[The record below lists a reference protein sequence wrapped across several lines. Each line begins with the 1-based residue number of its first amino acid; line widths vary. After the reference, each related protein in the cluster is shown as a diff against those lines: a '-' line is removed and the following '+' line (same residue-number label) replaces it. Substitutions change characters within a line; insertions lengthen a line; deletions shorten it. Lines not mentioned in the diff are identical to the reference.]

1 MSTKRKLKICFWGN
15 VASAL
20 QGRNKGGGELQ
31 IALLA
36 KSLAKAGH
44 SVTLIDSEFK
54 ENETVIEGVRILPVS
69 GWNEGVRVLRMFTRR
84 IPQLYKELLHEKAD
98 IYYVRMQ
105 SHWNLIP
112 YLAAKRLGAVFVI
125 GCAHD
130 LEAGSF
136 WTRFQYYYLINHEY
150 YRLLS
155 VALPTEIITPYLL
168 RHAQLVIAQHDAQ
181 RAMFRKKGI
190 QSKVFPNVI
199 DIKKLDSVKSSEKNG
214 FIFVGSLD
222 VNKGLRELIEIASL
236 SPRVKFTVVGQPR
249 GRLSGP
255 LVKSLISLSNVEYL
269 GRLDHDSTI
278 EQIAKSK
285 ALLCTSR
292 FEGFP
297 NIFLEAWSV
306 GTPVLSL
313 WVNPGDILNKHRLG
327 RYFNGDIKSFVSSL
341 QEDAGTK
348 SEDLVR
354 YVEEYHSSKSAGE
367 RFLAMLS
374 AGISAISP

>member
-15 VASAL
+15 AASAL

-69 GWNEGVRVLRMFTRR
+69 GWNEGVRVLRMLTRR
-84 IPQLYKELLHEKAD
+84 IPQLYRELLDEKAD
-98 IYYVRMQ
+98 IYYVRMP

-112 YLAAKRLGAVFVI
+112 YLAAKKLGAAFVI
-125 GCAHD
+125 GCSAD
-130 LEAGSF
+130 LEAGDF
-136 WTRFQYYYLINHEY
+136 WTRVHYFYLMNHEY

-155 VALPTEIITPYLL
+155 VALPTEMITPYLF
-168 RHAQLVIAQHDAQ
+168 RHAQFVIAQHDGQMA
-181 RAMFRKKGI
+181 AFRKKGI
-190 QSKVFPNVI
+190 QSKVFPNLV
-199 DIKKLDSVKSSEKNG
+199 DIKKLHSVRSTEKEG

-222 VNKGLRELIEIASL
+222 VSKGLRELIQIASL
-236 SPRVKFTVVGQPR
+236 SPHSKFTVVGQPR
-249 GRLSGP
+249 GRRSGP
-255 LVKSLISLSNVEYL
+255 LVESLRSLPNVEYL

-278 EQIAKSK
+278 EQIGKSK

-306 GTPVLSL
+306 GTPVISL
-313 WVNPGDILNKHRLG
+313 AVDPDGVIERENLGIVCHGDLNKFVELLSRGTLQFDRDHLNQ
-327 RYFNGDIKSFVSSL
+327 YVVKYHAFEHAAKKFESIIGDLTEK
-341 QEDAGTK
+341 
-348 SEDLVR
+348 R
-354 YVEEYHSSKSAGE
+354 
-367 RFLAMLS
+367 
-374 AGISAISP
+374 